1 MTTPPSDWDGRTFAY
16 GVLGW
21 AIPGL
26 MALPLAWGH
35 ESSGGEAALF
45 AVLVWWG
52 LGVVGCLVAGV
63 MVGARIGANGSAAD
77 AFGIGLA
84 GVAISGFAALV
95 VSVAIEKLVGV
106 LHLGPVTFLIPIP
119 FVLGYGVGF
128 GIGFAISRN

>member
-1 MTTPPSDWDGRTFAY
+1 
-16 GVLGW
+16 V
-21 AIPGL
+21 
-26 MALPLAWGH
+26 ALPLAWGR

-63 MVGARIGANGSAAD
+63 MVGSIGANGSAAD
-77 AFGIGLA
+77 TFGIGLA

-95 VSVAIEKLVGV
+95 VSAAIEELVGV
-106 LHLGPVTFLIPIP
+106 LHLGPVPFLFPIP

-128 GIGFAISRN
+128 GIGFAIRRR